1 MYSTLG
7 KHCPFGGSNRH
18 FKFCTQFELEH
29 GVKNG
34 LKLSSTKFDISQSVY
49 DEPPIQKTQNFLD
62 TPFHSSLL
70 TPEEAKVIQNPNNAG
85 NR

>member
-7 KHCPFGGSNRH
+7 KNCPFGGSNQH
-18 FKFCTQFELEH
+18 YKFCTQYELEH

-34 LKLSSTKFDISQSVY
+34 LVLNDQKFDLKQSVY
-49 DEPPIQKTQNFLD
+49 DMPAFQKTQNFLD

-70 TPEEAKVIQNPNNAG
+70 TPEEAKLIQNPNNAG